1 MNCKKHVPA
10 EASQHV
16 TAGPYSP
23 VLEISCNKLVVIS
36 GQTCTAPDGSIPSM
50 DFQEQVRLTLLNCR
64 KQLQSACCG
73 FEDVFKVNVYM
84 TDLKNWG
91 TFNKI
96 YQEMIPEP
104 RPVRTAVQSVL
115 LKDILVEIEMWA
127 VK

>member
-1 MNCKKHVPA
+1 MNDKKQVPYG
-10 EASQHV
+10 ASQHV

-23 VLEISCNKLVVIS
+23 VLEVSCNKLVVIS
-36 GQTCTAPDGSIPSM
+36 GQTCIAPNGNIPSM
-50 DFQEQVRLTLLNCR
+50 DFREQVRLTLLNCQN
-64 KQLQSACCG
+64 QLQSAQCS

-84 TDLKNWG
+84 TDLANWDI
-91 TFNKI
+91 FNEV

-115 LKDILVEIEMWA
+115 LKDLLVEIEMWA